1 MNTILLDALSGRY
14 DIQRELGRGGMAT
27 VYLARDVKHDRLV
40 ALKVLHEDLST
51 SLGAERFTRE
61 IHTAA
66 RLQHPNVLGVFDS
79 GETEGHLWFTM
90 PFVDGESLRDR
101 LTREPQL
108 PVEEAIRIATEA
120 ARGLA
125 YAHAQGVVHRDIK
138 PENLLLARDGSTLV
152 ADFGIARSSAAD
164 TSITGTGM
172 SLGTPAYMSPEQA
185 SGEREIDARTD
196 IYALAAVLYEMLA
209 GEPPFTGPN
218 AQAIIARLLTQDA
231 RPIHPIRTAVP
242 RTLDAVIAKAMSRI
256 AVDRYATMDAFT
268 AATRAAVAT
277 QAPAQTRSSF
287 TGRTTMIAA
296 VALGAVALVATIV
309 TRQRSVTNDSSH
321 VADTS
326 GTSVAV
332 LPFENRGRAEDA
344 HIVDG
349 IADEIRGKLAAVQ
362 GLTVIARASSNEYR
376 GTTKR
381 PQQIAAE
388 LGVKYLL
395 SGTVQ
400 FEPASTGHAARLRV
414 SPELVQVGGTT
425 APATRWQ
432 QPFDAELASIFTL
445 QSDIATRVAGAL
457 DVALNSAQQG
467 RIAQRPTQ
475 NLQAYEAYLKGEEIS
490 EGMSLNEVDVLQR
503 ALVEY
508 QRAVAL
514 DPTFLAAWA
523 RISRAHG
530 LIFYWATSSVED
542 DTLARIAA
550 DRALALDSNRWE
562 SHWAKSLYLA
572 SVAHTPEPAIKE
584 ALIAQRLAPRS
595 AEVLTALSNAQQ
607 FGGQWENAV
616 GSAVAATTVDPRS
629 VDALRREAFA
639 RMEARDY
646 KGADA
651 ALRRALVISPA
662 DPNAHYRLFCVRL
675 AVGDRAGASAA
686 LHVGGDPRRQAMA
699 FSTSA
704 AYLATSMDE
713 QLARAAL
720 NFKLQA
726 FGGNRITLASVRARA
741 YLALRDTVNARA
753 EAESVVV
760 IASRARIQPNNT
772 RATRAILFSLALLGR
787 RGEAITATER
797 ALTDL
802 PVERDW
808 IDGAMIA
815 FVGAQ
820 VYAMFG
826 EKEKALA
833 LLERILGRR
842 TFVQPGWVRLDDT
855 FASLRGDPRFERLT
869 SIP

>member
-1 MNTILLDALSGRY
+1 MDGNSSSLSAALAGRY
-14 DIQRELGRGGMAT
+14 EIEREIGRGGMAT

-40 ALKVLHEDLST
+40 ALKVLHPDLST

-66 RLQHPNVLGVFDS
+66 RLQHPNILGVFDS
-79 GETEGHLWFTM
+79 GETERQLWFTM
-90 PFVDGESLRDR
+90 PFVDGETLRDR

-108 PVEEAIRIATEA
+108 PIEDAVRTATEA

-152 ADFGIARSSAAD
+152 ADFGIARSSTAD
-164 TSITGTGM
+164 ASLTGTGM

-185 SGEREIDARTD
+185 SGEREIDARSD
-196 IYALAAVLYEMLA
+196 VYALAAVLYEMLA
-209 GEPPFTGPN
+209 GEAPFTGPN
-218 AQAIIARLLTQDA
+218 AQAIIARLLTQDP
-231 RPIHPIRTAVP
+231 RPVHPIRPAVP
-242 RTLDAVIAKAMSRI
+242 PALDVVIARAMSRVP
-256 AVDRYATMDAFT
+256 VDRYPTMETFV
-268 AATRAAVAT
+268 AALRAAVAT
-277 QAPAQTRSSF
+277 PTSSSRPSRQTVL
-287 TGRTTMIAA
+287 IIA
-296 VALGAVALVATIV
+296 VALATVAVGTAILAR
-309 TRQRSVTNDSSH
+309 TRAGTNDSSH
-321 VADTS
+321 VADTA

-349 IADEIRGKLAAVQ
+349 IADEIRGKLAAVP

-400 FEPASTGHAARLRV
+400 FEPAANGHSGRLRV
-414 SPELVQVGGTT
+414 SPELVQVGGTN

-432 QPFDAELASIFTL
+432 QPFDADLASIFTV

-467 RIAQRPTQ
+467 QLAERPTRSIE
-475 NLQAYEAYLKGEEIS
+475 AYEAYLKGERIS
-490 EGMSLNEVDVLQR
+490 EGMSLYEVDVLQKSF
-503 ALVEY
+503 VEY

-514 DPTFLAAWA
+514 DPAFVAAWA

-530 LIFYWATSSVED
+530 LIFYWATESVED

-562 SHWAKSLYLA
+562 SHWAKSLYFA
-572 SVAHTPEPAIKE
+572 SVAHTPELAIKE

-595 AEVLTALSNAQQ
+595 AEALTALSNAQQ
-607 FGGQWENAV
+607 FAGQWESAV
-616 GSAVAATTVDPRS
+616 GSAVAATAVDPRS

-639 RMEARDY
+639 RMETRDY
-646 KGADA
+646 AGAEA
-651 ALRRALVISPA
+651 ALRRALVISPS

-675 AVGDRAGASAA
+675 AAGDRPGAQAA
-686 LHVGGDPRRQAMA
+686 LHIDGDPRRQAMA
-699 FSTSA
+699 FSTGA

-720 NFKLQA
+720 NFKLEA
-726 FGGNRITLASVRARA
+726 FGGNRITLAAVRSRA
-741 YLALRDTVNARA
+741 YVALGDTVHARA

-760 IASRARIQPNNT
+760 IAARDRIQANNA

-787 RGEAITATER
+787 RAEAIAATER

-808 IDGAMIA
+808 IDGAGIA

-820 VYAMFG
+820 VYAMLG

-833 LLERILGRR
+833 VLEPILGRR
-842 TFVQPGWVRLDDT
+842 TFVQPGWVRLDET

-869 SIP
+869 RIP